1 MLNTVKLVLSV
12 AIIAVTAASASAA
25 TRHAPRVDAMTMM
38 RHPSAATAF
47 ALSSRGQSQ
56 RIRETGAELYQD
68 RGNAEAD
75 GLPFFR
81 Y

>member
-12 AIIAVTAASASAA
+12 AIIAFTAASASAA
-25 TRHAPRVDAMTMM
+25 TK
-38 RHPSAATAF
+38 HPSRPDAATTMYQSPMAMAF
-47 ALSSRGQSQ
+47 ALSSGGKSQ

-75 GLPFFR
+75 GLPFSR

>member
-12 AIIAVTAASASAA
+12 AIVAVTAASASAA
-25 TRHAPRVDAMTMM
+25 TKHPPRADATTMM
-38 RHPSAATAF
+38 RHAPMFTAF
-47 ALSSRGQSQ
+47 ALSSGGQSQ
-56 RIRETGAELYQD
+56 RIRESGAELYQD

-75 GLPFFR
+75 GLAFSR